1 MILKKIKQV
10 INEFR
15 ERSDNLKASGEIIQN
30 QNAELLWANIY
41 HDTIRDRKWLQDIS
55 LSPGRWAVNYSF
67 LYFLTRILIDCKPNK
82 IIEFGLGES
91 SKIISSFLQNE
102 LNNSTHLIVEQ
113 SIDWIDSFSSRFQLS
128 KNSNILY
135 LELEKQIINGFSVN
149 TYKNINEKINDTFD
163 LYVVDGPLGSDRYS
177 RYDIISLAERLD
189 PKNEFIIIMDDYNRQ
204 GEQDTTADLIA
215 LLNKKG
221 ILTFNGRYAGN
232 KAQKII
238 VTQKYKYVITM

>member
-1 MILKKIKQV
+1 MFYRKFKNL

-15 ERSDNLKASGEIIQN
+15 VKINKIQVDQDTIIN
-30 QNAELLWANIY
+30 QNNELEWANIY
-41 HDTIRDRKWLQDIS
+41 HDTIRSRKWLQDIS

>member
-1 MILKKIKQV
+1 MIRKKIKQV

-41 HDTIRDRKWLQDIS
+41 HDTIRDRKWLQDLS

-67 LYFLTRILIDCKPNK
+67 LYFLTRILTDCKPNK

-102 LNNSTHLIVEQ
+102 LHNSTHLIVEQ
-113 SIDWIDSFSSRFQLS
+113 SLDWIDSFSSRFQLS

-149 TYKNINEKINDTFD
+149 TYKSIKEKINDTFD

-189 PKNEFIIIMDDYNRQ
+189 QKNEFIIIMDDYNRQ
-204 GEQDTTADLIA
+204 GEQDTATDLIE
-215 LLNKKG
+215 LLDKKG
-221 ILTFNGRYAGN
+221 IKTFNGSYSGD

>member
-15 ERSDNLKASGEIIQN
+15 ERSDNLKAAEEITQN

-67 LYFLTRILIDCKPNK
+67 LYFLTRILTDCKPNK

-91 SKIISSFLQNE
+91 SKIIASFLQNE
-102 LNNSTHLIVEQ
+102 LQNSSHLIVEQ

-135 LELEKQIINGFSVN
+135 LEMEKQIINGFSVN
-149 TYKNINEKINDTFD
+149 AYKGIKEKINDTFD
-163 LYVVDGPLGSDRYS
+163 LYVIDGPLGSDRYS
-177 RYDIISLAERLD
+177 RYDIISLAEKLD
-189 PKNEFIIIMDDYNRQ
+189 KKNEFIIIIDDFNRR
-204 GEQDTTADLIA
+204 GEQDTAADLIA

-221 ILTFNGRYAGN
+221 IQTFNGRYSGD
-232 KAQKII
+232 KAQIII